1 MTIGERVK
9 RLRKDMS
16 LTQKEVAEYFSIGHS
31 TLACYETDKRQ
42 IPHDIIIKMARFFE
56 VTTDYLL
63 GLED

>member
-1 MTIGERVK
+1 
-9 RLRKDMS
+9 MS